1 MKKSR
6 KFLWGRMSESLS
18 PVIPSKPI
26 GGGGGKSLIILLS
39 LTLALVLGCPQDSD
53 SGSSSVNIGPPLV
66 FDEPESYT
74 SEITNLP
81 NPFKS
86 WRGATVT
93 AETWNLRREEI
104 KEIVQYYEYGYLP
117 SMEDVTKELTTW
129 QQVGAAANNTWYGVI
144 TLTRG
149 GQSGTISF
157 NVRYPSTGAK
167 PSTGWPVIMGTTTV
181 SATSTIAATG
191 NNAYY
196 LERGIAVGN
205 ISVAQAGGGGQ
216 SMAFPSSTGTTVVT
230 KLYGYN
236 YPVAAP
242 NAYEGGNGGGSGYV
256 LHPNDRNA
264 PSNAMQQVWG
274 FSRGIDGFELAKASP
289 EGCEID
295 TNAIAQT
302 GASIGGKMALLYGAF
317 DERVLLTMPV
327 ASGAAGAAIERFVS
341 PTVNEAQSKDPTMT
355 GWMPNN
361 MLNKAY
367 QYLKIA
373 PSDDG
378 VEECW
383 VVLKEDAL
391 IDPTTGLDGAPTCAT
406 TGGSAGNGEFLMWGN
421 AGAVVYSKAGNNVKP
436 GYGVLWYGWQ
446 MDEQKHE
453 SYQTITD
460 YRTQYGG
467 GMFNSRFREFTNLY
481 PTLNTTHIF
490 NANTSTPPVGI
501 PFPNGAH
508 RWEIGYLSTQ
518 PFDQHYLTAL
528 VAPRGLY
535 ITVGVSDSWTN
546 PEGMF
551 LNFLAAREV
560 YRLLGKE
567 NNVGYRLFLQN
578 HITASRQLHDYANAL
593 LELHKGSS
601 LPANMVPDGST
612 AHPYTYTL
620 ADPRSKFDYLKLDWA
635 APGYESIASQVSKLI
650 P

>member
-1 MKKSR
+1 
-6 KFLWGRMSESLS
+6 
-18 PVIPSKPI
+18 
-26 GGGGGKSLIILLS
+26 LILCSI
-39 LTLALVLGCPQDSD
+39 VWLGCPTTADD
-53 SGSSSVNIGPPLV
+53 SSSDVSIGPPLV

-74 SEITNLP
+74 AEITNLP

-86 WRGATVT
+86 WRGTNVT
-93 AETWNLRREEI
+93 AETWDLRREEI

-117 SMEDVTKELTTW
+117 SMDDVTKELTRW
-129 QQVGAAANNTWYGVI
+129 EQVGAAANNTWYGEI

-149 GQSGTISF
+149 GVSGTISF
-157 NVRYPSTGAK
+157 NIRYPSTGTK
-167 PSTGWPVIMGTTTV
+167 PATGWPANIGTATV
-181 SATSTIAATG
+181 TAASAIAATG
-191 NNAYY
+191 TNAYF

-205 ISVAQAGGGGQ
+205 ISVGQAGGSGQ
-216 SMAFPSSTGTTVVT
+216 SGTFPPRAVTTTVVT
-230 KLYGYN
+230 KLYSPY
-236 YPVAAP
+236 YPI
-242 NAYEGGNGGGSGYV
+242 AYALQPPTGGGNGFAVVDPG
-256 LHPNDRNA
+256 DRSA
-264 PSNAMQQVWG
+264 PSSAMQQVWG
-274 FSRGIDGFELAKASP
+274 FSRGLDGFELAKAQ
-289 EGCEID
+289 GCEID
-295 TNAIAQT
+295 TNAIGTT
-302 GASIGGKMALLYGAF
+302 GASISGKMALLYGAF
-317 DERVLLTMPV
+317 DKRVLLTMPV

-341 PTVNEAQSKDPTMT
+341 PTVNEAQSKDRTMT

-373 PSDDG
+373 TTEDG

-383 VVLKEDAL
+383 VVLKEEAL
-391 IDPTTGLDGAPTCAT
+391 RNPTTGLDGTPTCAT
-406 TGGSAGNGEFLMWGN
+406 NGGSAGDGEFLMWGN
-421 AGAVVYSKAGNNVKP
+421 AGAVVYSKPGNNVKE

-446 MDEQKHE
+446 LDEQKHE

-467 GMFNSRFREFTNLY
+467 GMFNSRFREFINLY

-490 NANTSTPPVGI
+490 NPSTVGV
-501 PFPNGAH
+501 PFANGAH
-508 RWEIGYLSTQ
+508 RSEIGYLSTQ
-518 PFDQHYLTAL
+518 PFDQHYLSAL

-551 LNFLAAREV
+551 FNFLAAREV

-567 NNVGYRLFLQN
+567 KNVGYRLFVQN
-578 HITASRQLHDYANAL
+578 HTLATRQYHDMANAL
-593 LELHKGSS
+593 VELHKGNS
-601 LPANMVPDGST
+601 LPANLVPDGSA

-635 APGYESIASQVSKLI
+635 APGHTSIADQVKALI

>member
-1 MKKSR
+1 MKKSKKILR
-6 KFLWGRMSESLS
+6 GGVSGRDN
-18 PVIPSKPI
+18 PCPAIPSKPI
-26 GGGGGKSLIILLS
+26 GGGGYKPLLILLS
-39 LTLALVLGCPQDSD
+39 LAFVLLLGCPQDAG

-74 SEITNLP
+74 TDIINLP
-81 NPFKS
+81 NPFRS

-93 AETWNLRREEI
+93 ADTWNLRREEI
-104 KEIVQYYEYGYLP
+104 KEIVQYYQYGYLP
-117 SMEDVTKELTTW
+117 PMDDVTKQLTTW

-144 TLTRG
+144 ELTRG
-149 GQSGTISF
+149 GVSGTISF
-157 NVRYPSTGAK
+157 NIRYPDPSTAGPK
-167 PSTGWPVIMGTTTV
+167 PATGWPAIIG
-181 SATSTIAATG
+181 TSTVTANSTINATG

-196 LERGIAVGN
+196 LDRGIAVGN
-205 ISVAQAGGGGQ
+205 ISVGQAGGSGQ
-216 SMAFPSSTGTTVVT
+216 SGTFPSRTGTTVVT
-230 KLYGYN
+230 RLYGYN
-236 YPVAAP
+236 YPVAYVLP
-242 NAYEGGNGGGSGYV
+242 YPYGGNGYGVADPG
-256 LHPNDRNA
+256 DRNA
-264 PSNAMQQVWG
+264 PSSSMQQVWG

-317 DERVLLTMPV
+317 DERILLSMPV
-327 ASGAAGAAIERFVS
+327 ASGAAGAAIERFIS
-341 PTVNEAQSKDPTMT
+341 PTIPESLSRDSTYF
-355 GWMPNN
+355 GWMPDN
-361 MLNKAY
+361 MPNKAY

-373 PSDDG
+373 PAEDG

-383 VVLKEDAL
+383 VVLKEEAL
-391 IDPTTGLDGAPTCAT
+391 RDPTTGLDGAPTCAT
-406 TGGSAGNGEFLMWGN
+406 TGGSAGNGEFLMWNN
-421 AGAVVYSKAGNNVKP
+421 AGAVVYSRPGNNVKE

-446 MDEQKHE
+446 LDEQKHE

-467 GMFNSRFREFTNLY
+467 GMFNSRFREFINLY

-490 NANTSTPPVGI
+490 NRSTAGI
-501 PFPNGAH
+501 PFANGAH
-508 RWEIGYLSTQ
+508 RSEIGYLSTQ

-535 ITVGVSDSWTN
+535 ITVGASDSWTN

-551 LNFLAAREV
+551 FNYLAAREV

-567 NNVGYRLFLQN
+567 KNVGYRLFLQN
-578 HITASRQLHDYANAL
+578 HTTATRQLHDYANAL
-593 LELHKGSS
+593 LELHQGRS
-601 LPANMVPDGST
+601 LPADLTPDGST

-635 APGYESIASQVSKLI
+635 APGYESIASQVNRLI

>member
-1 MKKSR
+1 
-6 KFLWGRMSESLS
+6 
-18 PVIPSKPI
+18 
-26 GGGGGKSLIILLS
+26 
-39 LTLALVLGCPQDSD
+39 
-53 SGSSSVNIGPPLV
+53 
-66 FDEPESYT
+66 
-74 SEITNLP
+74 
-81 NPFKS
+81 
-86 WRGATVT
+86 
-93 AETWNLRREEI
+93 LRREEI

-117 SMEDVTKELTTW
+117 SMEGVTKELTTW

-167 PSTGWPVIMGTTTV
+167 PSTGWPAIMGTSTV
-181 SATSTIAATG
+181 TATSTIAATG

-205 ISVAQAGGGGQ
+205 ISVAQAGGSGQ
-216 SMAFPSSTGTTVVT
+216 SGAFPSRTGTTVVT
-230 KLYGYN
+230 QLYSPAYAVA
-236 YPVAAP
+236 YVLPVP
-242 NAYEGGNGGGSGYV
+242 QGNGSGYGV
-256 LHPNDRNA
+256 ADPGDRNA
-264 PSNAMQQVWG
+264 PSSSMQQVWG
-274 FSRGIDGFELAKASP
+274 FSRGIDGFELAKAQ
-289 EGCEID
+289 GCEID
-295 TNAIAQT
+295 TNAIAQA
-302 GASIGGKMALLYGAF
+302 GASIGGKMALLFGAF
-317 DERVLLTMPV
+317 DERVLLSMPV

-341 PTVNEAQSKDPTMT
+341 PTVNEAQSKNRTMT
-355 GWMPNN
+355 GWMPDN

-373 PSDDG
+373 PIEDG
-378 VEECW
+378 LEECW
-383 VVLKEDAL
+383 VVLAEEAL

-406 TGGSAGNGEFLMWGN
+406 TGTSAGIGAGLNGVEWYVWGAN
-421 AGAVVYSKAGNNVKP
+421 GGGVVYSAPGNNVKP

-446 MDEQKHE
+446 VDEQKHE
-453 SYQTITD
+453 SYQTLTD
-460 YRTQYGG
+460 YRTQFGG

-490 NANTSTPPVGI
+490 NSTQANI
-501 PFPNGAH
+501 PFSNGAH
-508 RWEIGYLSTQ
+508 RSEIGYLSTQ

-535 ITVGVSDSWTN
+535 ITVGVMDSWTN

-567 NNVGYRLFLQN
+567 NNVGYRLFQQQHN
-578 HITASRQLHDYANAL
+578 TAGRQLHDYANAL
-593 LELHKGSS
+593 VELHKGNS
-601 LPANMVPDGST
+601 LPANLVPDGT
-612 AHPYTYTL
+612 AAHPYSYTL

>member
-1 MKKSR
+1 
-6 KFLWGRMSESLS
+6 
-18 PVIPSKPI
+18 
-26 GGGGGKSLIILLS
+26 
-39 LTLALVLGCPQDSD
+39 
-53 SGSSSVNIGPPLV
+53 
-66 FDEPESYT
+66 
-74 SEITNLP
+74 
-81 NPFKS
+81 
-86 WRGATVT
+86 
-93 AETWNLRREEI
+93 LRREEI

-129 QQVGAAANNTWYGVI
+129 QQVGDAANNTWYGVI
-144 TLTRG
+144 TLARG
-149 GQSGTISF
+149 GQVGTISF
-157 NVRYPSTGAK
+157 NIRYPDASAALVK
-167 PSTGWPVIMGTTTV
+167 PATGWPAFIGTTAVT
-181 SATSTIAATG
+181 ATSTIGTTG
-191 NNAYY
+191 INGYY
-196 LERGIAVGN
+196 LQNGIAVGN
-205 ISVAQAGGGGQ
+205 ISVTQAGGSGQ
-216 SMAFPSSTGTTVVT
+216 SMHFPSGGASTVVT

-242 NAYEGGNGGGSGYV
+242 IGYAGGNGGNAGYV
-256 LHPNDRNA
+256 LYPNDRSA

-274 FSRGIDGFELAKASP
+274 FSRGLDGFELAKATA
-289 EGCEID
+289 EGCQID
-295 TNAIAQT
+295 TNAIAHT

-317 DERVLLTMPV
+317 DERVLLSMPV

-341 PTVNEAQSKDPTMT
+341 PTVNEAQSKNRTMT
-355 GWMPNN
+355 GWMPDN

-367 QYLKIA
+367 QYLRIA
-373 PSDDG
+373 PSEDG

-391 IDPTTGLDGAPTCAT
+391 INPTTGLDGAPTCAT
-406 TGGSAGNGEFLMWGN
+406 TGGSAGSGEFLMWGN
-421 AGAVVYSKAGNNVKP
+421 AGAVVYSKPGNNVKP

-467 GMFNSRFREFTNLY
+467 GMFNSRFREFINLY

-490 NANTSTPPVGI
+490 NANASNPPVGI

-508 RWEIGYLSTQ
+508 RWEIGYLTTQ
-518 PFDQHYLTAL
+518 PFDQHYLSAL

-535 ITVGVSDSWTN
+535 ITVGCSDSWTN

-551 LNFLAAREV
+551 FNFLAAREV
-560 YRLLGKE
+560 YRLLDKE
-567 NNVGYRLFLQN
+567 KNVGYRLFLQN
-578 HITASRQLHDYANAL
+578 HTTATRQQHDMAKAL
-593 LELHKGSS
+593 LELHKGNS
-601 LPANMVPDGST
+601 LPPELVPDGSS

-635 APGYESIASQVSKLI
+635 APGYESIASQVRSLI

>member
-1 MKKSR
+1 P
-6 KFLWGRMSESLS
+6 LL
-18 PVIPSKPI
+18 
-26 GGGGGKSLIILLS
+26 ILLS
-39 LTLALVLGCPQDSD
+39 LTLVLVLGCPQDAD
-53 SGSSSVNIGPPLV
+53 SGSASVNIGPPLV

-74 SEITNLP
+74 TEITNLP

-86 WRGATVT
+86 WRGANVT
-93 AETWNLRREEI
+93 AENWNLRREEI

-117 SMEDVTKELTTW
+117 SMEGVTKELTTW
-129 QQVGAAANNTWYGVI
+129 QQVGAPENNSWYGVI

-149 GQSGTISF
+149 TVSGTISF
-157 NVRYPSTGAK
+157 SVRYPDGSTLTK
-167 PSTGWPVIMGTTTV
+167 PATGWPVIMGTGTASDTNPI
-181 SATSTIAATG
+181 SATG

-205 ISVAQAGGGGQ
+205 ISVSQAGGSGQ
-216 SMAFPSSTGTTVVT
+216 SGTFPSRTGTTVVT

-236 YPVAAP
+236 YAVAYLLP
-242 NAYEGGNGGGSGYV
+242 YPYGGNGYGVADPG
-256 LHPNDRNA
+256 DRNA
-264 PSNAMQQVWG
+264 PSSAMQQVWG
-274 FSRGIDGFELAKASP
+274 FSRGIDGFELAKETP
-289 EGCEID
+289 EGCQID

-302 GASIGGKMALLYGAF
+302 GTSIGGKMALLYGAF
-317 DERVLLTMPV
+317 DERVLLSMPV

-341 PTVNEAQSKDPTMT
+341 PTVNETQSKDRNMT

-367 QYLKIA
+367 QYLRIA
-373 PSDDG
+373 PTEDG
-378 VEECW
+378 VQECW
-383 VVLKEDAL
+383 VVLKEEAL
-391 IDPTTGLDGAPTCAT
+391 INPNTGLDGAPTCVT
-406 TGGSAGNGEFLMWGN
+406 TGGSAGDGEFQVWGN
-421 AGAVVYSKAGNNVKP
+421 AGAVVYPKEGNNVKP

-446 MDEQKHE
+446 VDEQKHE

-467 GMFNSRFREFTNLY
+467 GMFNSRFREFINLY

-490 NANTSTPPVGI
+490 NPTTAGV
-501 PFPNGAH
+501 PFANGAH
-508 RWEIGYLSTQ
+508 RSEIGYLTTQ
-518 PFDQHYLTAL
+518 PFDQHYLSAL

-535 ITVGVSDSWTN
+535 ITVGCADSWTN

-567 NNVGYRLFLQN
+567 KNVGYRLFVQQ
-578 HITASRQLHDYANAL
+578 HTTATRQLHDMANAL
-593 LELHKGSS
+593 LELHKGNS
-601 LPANMVPDGST
+601 LPANMVPDGTS

-620 ADPRSKFDYLKLDWA
+620 ADPRSKFDFLKLDWA
-635 APGYESIASQVSKLI
+635 APGYESIASQVNRLI